1 MRFWRRRN
9 REQDLDNELRSH
21 IELEAEE
28 RLEDGAS
35 STEALYSAKRAL
47 GNTAAIKEDVRAAW
61 GWTRL
66 CQLRQDAFYGLRI
79 FAKAPGFT
87 AIVIATLALGIGATT
102 AIFSILNAVLLR
114 PLPYKDPG
122 RLVVIWKQPVRDR
135 AAIPVFDTYA
145 EFQDWSAA
153 SRSFEQAAAATWA
166 SSGAILTGVGRA
178 REVLAMPV
186 SLTFFK
192 LLGVPPQMGR
202 TFQPGDLNAGCAVVL
217 RHRFWQTD
225 LAGDKN
231 ILGRAIRLNTQ
242 SCTVVGVMPPGF
254 TFYPD
259 ALSMWMLIGHGSQIA
274 RNPEKSNVG
283 MFARLRS
290 GVSIESARRE
300 VELLYQNAH
309 RNDNNASKLKPVIYP
324 LKDQFTFLTGAN
336 LRLSVIVLF
345 AAVCF
350 VLVIA
355 CVNVASLLLGRLL
368 MRQRELAMRSALG
381 AARGRLFRQLL
392 TEGLLLSSCAALL
405 GAGIAIAA
413 VHFFRI
419 SNVVEMPPGSPV
431 TVDLRVLGFTAV
443 LAVFTA
449 IAFTL
454 LPAWNASRVNL
465 AETLK
470 SAGRGAAHRGA
481 ARFFQKAMIVT
492 EVALSL
498 VLLSGAALLIESVVR
513 FSSASLGFSTDHL
526 LTMPIILPQWRY
538 PSGDRRSDFYR
549 QVINAAST
557 LPGMERVSLAS
568 SVPLASGYG
577 SFTAFSMEGHPES
590 GDSCGAYER
599 SISPDY
605 FRVMGI
611 PLHQGRA
618 FDERDRAEA
627 RPVAIINHALASKY
641 FAHENPIGR
650 HIRLDDADAAGT
662 WLTIV
667 GIAGDEKSR
676 NFFHEMTWE
685 ENPWIFRPLLQDMSG
700 SPTLILRTA
709 GDPGALSAILQKR
722 IAKIDPNV
730 PFGDAKTMQN
740 SVTQALAHPLFRAIL
755 LSIFAGL
762 ALLLAAVGLYG
773 VLSQWVVQQTKDIGI
788 HMALGGAKSD
798 VVKLIVNQG
807 ISLTLLG
814 IIAGIA
820 ASCAL
825 TRFLSV
831 LLYGVKPADP
841 VALATVSAVLIFAAF
856 VATYFPARR
865 ATSVDPLVALRHE

>member
-1 MRFWRRRN
+1 MRFWRRRD
-9 REQDLDNELRSH
+9 RERDLDNELRSH
-21 IELEAEE
+21 LDLEAEE
-28 RLEDGAS
+28 RLDDGAS
-35 STEALYSAKRAL
+35 STEALYAAKRAL
-47 GNTAAIKEDVRAAW
+47 GNAALIKEDVRASW
-61 GWTRL
+61 GWTWL
-66 CQLRQDAFYGLRI
+66 SQLRQDIFHGLRI

-122 RLVVIWKQPVRDR
+122 RLVVIWKQSAKDR
-135 AAIPVFDTYA
+135 SAIPVFDTYA
-145 EFQDWSAA
+145 EFKDWSAA

-166 SSGAILTGVGRA
+166 SSGAILTGSGRA

-192 LLGVPPQMGR
+192 LLGVPPQIGR
-202 TFQPGDLNAGCAVVL
+202 TFQSSDLNAGCVVVL
-217 RHRFWQTD
+217 RHRFWRND
-225 LAGDKN
+225 LAGGKN
-231 ILGRAIRLNTQ
+231 VIGRAIRLNTQ
-242 SCTVVGVMPPGF
+242 ACTVIGVMPPGF

-259 ALSMWMLIGHGSQIA
+259 ALSMWMLIGHGSEIA
-274 RNPEKSNVG
+274 RSPEKSNVG
-283 MFARLRS
+283 MFARLRA
-290 GVSIESARRE
+290 GVSMDTAQRE
-300 VELLYQNAH
+300 VELLYRNAH
-309 RNDNNASKLKPVIYP
+309 RNDKDASKLKPVVYP
-324 LKDQFTFLTGAN
+324 LKSQFTFLTGAN

-368 MRQRELAMRSALG
+368 MRRRELAMRSALG
-381 AARGRLFRQLL
+381 AAHGRLLRQLL
-392 TEGLLLSSCAALL
+392 TEGLLLSSCAALI

-419 SNVVEMPPGSPV
+419 SNVVQMPPGSPV
-431 TVDLRVLGFTAV
+431 AVDLPVLGFTAV

-470 SAGRGAAHRGA
+470 SAGRGATHRDA

-526 LTMPIILPQWRY
+526 LTMPLTLPQWRY
-538 PSGDRRSDFYR
+538 PSDDRRSDFYR
-549 QVINAAST
+549 QVMNAAST
-557 LPGMERVSLAS
+557 LPGVERVALAS

-577 SFTAFSMEGHPES
+577 SFAAFHIEGRPDS
-590 GDSCGAYER
+590 GNSPGAYQR
-599 SISPDY
+599 SISRDY

-611 PLHQGRA
+611 PLYQGRA
-618 FDERDRAEA
+618 FDQRDQAKTE
-627 RPVAIINHALASKY
+627 PVAIVNRALAAKY
-641 FAHENPIGR
+641 FLREDPIGK
-650 HIRLDDADAAGT
+650 HIRFGDSGP
-662 WLTIV
+662 WLTIA
-667 GIAGDEKSR
+667 GIAGNEKSR
-676 NFFHEMTWE
+676 DFFHEMTWE
-685 ENPWIFRPLLQDMSG
+685 ENPWIFRPLLQD
-700 SPTLILRTA
+700 PAADPNLIVRTA
-709 GDPGALSAILQKR
+709 GDPAALGPALEKR
-722 IAKIDPNV
+722 IAAIDPNV
-730 PFGDAKTMQN
+730 PLGDAQTMQN

-788 HMALGGAKSD
+788 RMALGGAKSD
-798 VVKLIVNQG
+798 IVKVIVSQG
-807 ISLTLLG
+807 MLLTLF
-814 IIAGIA
+814 GIA
-820 ASCAL
+820 VGLTASFML
-825 TRFLSV
+825 TRFLAV

-841 VALATVSAVLIFAAF
+841 LALAAVSVVLIVVAF
-856 VATYFPARR
+856 VATSFPARR